1 MKRCTKKKSGNSEK
15 RTVHAQIKGCSDKSP
30 IWTFENVDKTGI
42 FAFDTSRED
51 FQHKE
56 VLDKILSY
64 STMTWAE
71 IDRQIHD
78 DGRSKHHY
86 LRPGSLSKEAEKR
99 LSAKHLDDHSDQ
111 IYSFALQNRLR
122 IVGIREDEFFRVLW
136 YDPNHEACIAH
147 KKHT

>member
-1 MKRCTKKKSGNSEK
+1 
-15 RTVHAQIKGCSDKSP
+15 
-30 IWTFENVDKTGI
+30 
-42 FAFDTSRED
+42 
-51 FQHKE
+51 
-56 VLDKILSY
+56 
-64 STMTWAE
+64 MTWAE